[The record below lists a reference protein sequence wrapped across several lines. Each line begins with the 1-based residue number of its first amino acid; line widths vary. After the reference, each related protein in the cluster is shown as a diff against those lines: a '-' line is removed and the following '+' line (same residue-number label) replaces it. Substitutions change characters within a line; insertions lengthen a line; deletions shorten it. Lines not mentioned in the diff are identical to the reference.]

1 MSDLLLTASAPDAGI
16 AVTTG
21 ITTALV
27 REAQSRHGLAPT
39 TTAAVGRLL
48 TAAALLGTALKDSE
62 RISLQISGDGPVG
75 SISAEAWLLG
85 EGRIGARARAARPT
99 ADLPLS
105 ARGKFDVGGLIG
117 SGQLQV
123 TKSFSIGQPYVGV
136 VPLHSGEIAEDVAS
150 YLTYSEQIPSV
161 VALGVLA
168 NPSGILA
175 AGGIIAQVLPGA
187 DERAIATLE
196 RRAAA
201 LPPITALVSS
211 GHDAEKL
218 LHELTGDIALRAHR
232 TFEVSFACLCTRAKV
247 EVALLSL
254 GRDQLEAMREE
265 SNNEAECE
273 FCRKTYVFTPAQI
286 GDLLERAE

>member
-16 AVTTG
+16 AVATG

-27 REAQSRHGLAPT
+27 RDVQSRHGLAPT
-39 TTAAVGRLL
+39 TTAAVGRLI
-48 TAAALLGTALKDSE
+48 TAAALLGTALKGSE

-75 SISAEAWLLG
+75 AISAEAWLLG
-85 EGRIGARARAARPT
+85 ENRIGARARAARPT

-136 VPLHSGEIAEDVAS
+136 VPLLSGEIADDVAS

-175 AGGIIAQVLPGA
+175 AGGIVAQVLPGA
-187 DERAIATLE
+187 HERAIATLE

-201 LPPITALVSS
+201 LPPITSLVSS
-211 GHDAEKL
+211 GRDAQEL
-218 LHELTGDIALRAHR
+218 MHEVAGDIPLRAHR
-232 TFEVSFACLCTRAKV
+232 TFEVGFACLCTRAKV

-254 GRDQLEAMREE
+254 GRDRLPAMREE

-273 FCRKTYVFTPAQI
+273 YCRKTYVFTAAQI
-286 GDLLERAE
+286 DDLLERTE

>member
-16 AVTTG
+16 AVATG

-39 TTAAVGRLL
+39 TAAAVGRLI
-48 TAAALLGTALKDSE
+48 TAAALLGTALKGSE

-75 SISAEAWLLG
+75 SIAAEAWLLG
-85 EGRIGARARAARPT
+85 EGRIGARARAAQPT
-99 ADLPLS
+99 ADLPVS
-105 ARGKFDVGGLIG
+105 ARGKFDVGGIVG
-117 SGQLQV
+117 NGQLQV

-175 AGGIIAQVLPGA
+175 AGGLVAQVLPGA
-187 DERAIATLE
+187 DERAVATLE

-201 LPPITALVSS
+201 LPPISTLVSS
-211 GHDAEKL
+211 GHDANEL
-218 LHELTGDIALRAHR
+218 MHELAGDIPLRAHR
-232 TFEVSFACLCTRAKV
+232 TFKVIFACLCTRAKV

-273 FCRKTYVFTPAQI
+273 YCRKTYAFTADEI
-286 GDLLERAE
+286 GDLLERAT